1 MLWQLRQFTPALAC
15 GERRKFGCV
24 FAWQPRQVLST
35 SPGVSLLNRTILVT
49 SPPPSTC
56 ACPGPWQLSQ
66 LAPAPPCSSASFAW
80 GLSTMLSAFFWWH
93 VAHVSLPTYPGAGVA
108 AGAAVADV
116 AVVPCFKAWVCACAA
131 AIPAPHVVS
140 TPTIAARRKY
150 LVILRGNR

>member
-66 LAPAPPCSSASFAW
+66 LAPAPPCSSANLAW
-80 GLSTMLSAFFWWH
+80 GLFTMLSAFFWWH

-108 AGAAVADV
+108 SAAV
-116 AVVPCFKAWVCACAA
+116 VVCFKVWVCVCAA
-131 AIPAPHVVS
+131 AMPAPQAVS
-140 TPTIAARRKY
+140 IPTTATRRKY
-150 LVILRGNR
+150 F